1 MTPLLPF
8 NDAAPTGIGAGV
20 NGRNTS
26 SESSLVRLPMTP
38 PVRARGPETS
48 RIAARRIAGH
58 ATTQRENVLRFIQGC
73 GRGGA
78 TDPEIAAGCGMPI
91 QSVNPRRGELAG
103 LGLIVLNG
111 DRRPSPSNRPARVWV
126 AVEFATKPEGVTP

>member
-20 NGRNTS
+20 NGPNTS
-26 SESSLVRLPMTP
+26 SKSSLVRLPMTP

-48 RIAARRIAGH
+48 RIAARCIAGH
-58 ATTQRENVLRFIQGC
+58 ATTQREIVLRFIQSR
-73 GRGGA
+73 GRSGA
-78 TDPEIAAGCGMPI
+78 TDPEIAAGCGIPI
-91 QSVNPRRGELAG
+91 QSVNPRRGELAAQ
-103 LGLIVLNG
+103 GLIALNG

-126 AVEFATKPEGVTP
+126 AAEFAPKPEGVKP